1 MSPIIMTPYL
11 TSIRQAE
18 KDEIKAAM
26 RTGQIVQLHGPPMVG
41 KSVLIEQ
48 VIDEMQ
54 TNGTSN
60 NVVHYSIDC
69 KALKSFTEFLQRTFL
84 SQESTSANNLTSAR
98 GLTST
103 LVLDKIRSV
112 LKADPSRRHIFV
124 FHKCEALRMS
134 GNDHEFLKFLDCISR
149 LSASENIKVN
159 VIFTSNVK
167 FPTTGRDIEDV
178 HLRMLTDDL
187 DVESLLRHYS
197 QCKSAMVNHVRICQ
211 RVLAFPAGIIQFSKT
226 FLNTASTHSAQSLIP
241 LITSDPEFL
250 SSIFQRK
257 LEEAT
262 RMRWL
267 DDRDL
272 AFIARCRPVF
282 LRTYTQEMLHEMLG
296 PQVSTM
302 ERERYLRRLRERHVL
317 VDTHDLNRLIFH
329 PLVTYLCM
337 TYSGSLRYGIRQNQ
351 SSLLTRSDGNM
362 NITGRD
368 LQYFSHWSEIRTLL
382 HKAVP
387 QPRDGSLDALCKV
400 GVTAGKVIIVVFAE
414 KDASHLYNN
423 LMKYSTRL
431 EASKDLD
438 LVLDWQLA
446 ESFLDSKLALKKKS
460 QLHFFKWTAIQEV
473 YEMLQRQDY
482 NEKIIDEVDKE
493 NESLQ
498 HFTETEDD
506 NNNTATEYHVTDSM
520 SDYHCPQICTES
532 PVDDL
537 YSLFD
542 TLHDTQ
548 TDDSHQCPSQ
558 RIKPNQVEDT
568 DLRKALK
575 CYKKSLELRR
585 YTGDITPYIMC
596 VPLDNLSSLLFQLSQ
611 GGSLTDDHLH
621 KALEI
626 LSETNWHFCDQVLT
640 LDPITRK
647 HKYFQAFECLL
658 QALSSLTERNQFD
671 DYTSTF
677 LLDLAHLRFV
687 MEDVSQTGVG
697 APHLNKSAED
707 FLQDIVSIR
716 ESPPHAGFDFH
727 SNYLSACV
735 HGMVLHLRNSKR
747 EFDKYH
753 SYFKD
758 YRTYV
763 KNHKLIK
770 TETKH
775 SILSKYNKLSKYV
788 KKQNFQSININ
799 KFHDCVAA
807 VCYRCPMLRQHAETS
822 RRPQALREDCN
833 SRKTLPS
840 ISSERTLSSDGSE
853 TCLGASVSNSS
864 EAEEKIEDMLM
875 LGDEFVINPST
886 MATSVI
892 IALNSSTIESDSF
905 SGISSISDGR
915 ETISVCN
922 PSIND

>member
-1 MSPIIMTPYL
+1 METPYL

-18 KDEIKAAM
+18 KDEIKAAL

-54 TNGTSN
+54 INGRSN
-60 NVVHYSIDC
+60 NVVHYTIDC
-69 KALKSFTEFLQRTFL
+69 KASKSFTEFLQRTFQ
-84 SQESTSANNLTSAR
+84 SQESTSANNLASAR

-103 LVLDKIRSV
+103 LVLDKILSV
-112 LKADPSRRHIFV
+112 LKANPSRRHIFV

-134 GNDHEFLKFLDCISR
+134 GNDHEYLKFIDCISR

-159 VIFTSNVK
+159 VVFTSNVK

-187 DVESLLRHYS
+187 EVESLLRHYS
-197 QCKSAMVNHVRICQ
+197 QPTSAMVSHVRICQ
-211 RVLAFPAGIIQFSKT
+211 RILAFPAGIIQFSKT
-226 FLNTASTHSAQSLIP
+226 FLNPASTHSAQSLIP

-257 LEEAT
+257 LDEVT
-262 RMRWL
+262 RMKWL

-296 PQVSTM
+296 PQVSTL
-302 ERERYLRRLRERHVL
+302 ERERYLRRLRERHVI

-337 TYSGSLRYGIRQNQ
+337 TYCGSLRNRIRQNQ

-382 HKAVP
+382 HKAVS
-387 QPRDGSLDALCKV
+387 QPPDGSLDALCKV

-414 KDASHLYNN
+414 NDAGNIR
-423 LMKYSTRL
+423 MKYSTSL

-446 ESFLDSKLALKKKS
+446 ECFLDSKLALKKKS
-460 QLHFFKWTAIQEV
+460 QLHFYKWTAIQEV

-482 NEKIIDEVDKE
+482 NEQTIDEVDKE
-493 NESLQ
+493 NKSLQ
-498 HFTETEDD
+498 HFTETED
-506 NNNTATEYHVTDSM
+506 NYNNTASEYHVTDSM
-520 SDYHCPQICTES
+520 KEYYCPQICTES

-542 TLHDTQ
+542 TLHDIQ
-548 TDDSHQCPSQ
+548 TDDSHQCMSQ
-558 RIKPNQVEDT
+558 RIETNQVDDT

-575 CYKKSLELRR
+575 WYKKSLELRR
-585 YTGDITPYIMC
+585 HTGDITPYIIS

-611 GGSLTDDHLH
+611 GGCLTDDHLH

-626 LSETNWHFCDQVLT
+626 LAETNWHFCDQVLT
-640 LDPITRK
+640 PDPITRK

-687 MEDVSQTGVG
+687 IEDVSQTGVG
-697 APHLNKSAED
+697 APNLNKSAED

-716 ESPPHAGFDFH
+716 ESPPDGGFEFH

-735 HGMVLHLRNSKR
+735 HGMVLHLGNSKP
-747 EFDKYH
+747 EFDKYNL
-753 SYFKD
+753 YFKD

-788 KKQNFQSININ
+788 KKQDFQSININ

-822 RRPQALREDCN
+822 RRPQALREDCD

-864 EAEEKIEDMLM
+864 EAEVKIEDMLM
-875 LGDEFVINPST
+875 LGDELVINPST
-886 MATSVI
+886 RATSVI
-892 IALNSSTIESDSF
+892 IALNSSTIESDSV
-905 SGISSISDGR
+905 SGISSISEGR

-922 PSIND
+922 PSVND